1 MVDFERWVHFER
13 NKVEKFELW
22 ITIQSINL
30 FIMQAMIVFPY
41 KLDAPTYW
49 YTMSIVDLVME
60 SVLEVLE
67 KRTPKHVS
75 QMSPSVTLL
84 STTPWPVWE

>member
-1 MVDFERWVHFER
+1 
-13 NKVEKFELW
+13 
-22 ITIQSINL
+22 
-30 FIMQAMIVFPY
+30 MQAMIVFPY

-84 STTPWPVWE
+84 STTP